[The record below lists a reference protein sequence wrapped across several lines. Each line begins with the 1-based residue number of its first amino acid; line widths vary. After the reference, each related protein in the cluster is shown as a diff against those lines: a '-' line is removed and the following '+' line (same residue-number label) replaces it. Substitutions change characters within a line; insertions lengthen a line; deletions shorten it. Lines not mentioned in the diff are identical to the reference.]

1 MLQDTKTLDISTI
14 PADVWL
20 CIFEHL
26 TPSSL
31 SSLAQTCSAFHHLTH
46 RCLLR
51 DIRWT
56 NVQAALRNVEDWRGD
71 WKQWCGIPRS
81 LTIKLPFEDKT
92 TKSGSTWVATP
103 SRPLIN
109 ASLYNT
115 IHHQVLSFIRLH
127 SLILK
132 NTLITP
138 VLYPILASLSLHTL
152 SITHCTYSHTGIWSD
167 SSLPMLPPDNADSSD
182 PYEYIDDFDFSNLSI
197 KELALGT
204 FRDLSTGPLAP
215 LHPFNIIS
223 SSSLTSLT
231 LTCGV
236 SFLLCLR
243 DLTSPSPPP
252 SANPFA
258 LFKTTGLPSIQSI
271 SLTVIKLTHD
281 GELAI
286 SAFLALCTNPEL
298 KVSLRVHDTEIR
310 DRADTTTTTTTTV
323 GIRNVWKYQG
333 PVAVLRLLSSSSPH
347 TNQISHLTLT
357 DSLNTKSL
365 ISGLE
370 RLSSSH
376 INVLSVKMHVWDVEV
391 LYAIRGLFRECV
403 EEVRVEFGVGGV
415 DERVGSFPRVLVAA
429 CSEGGPVFPVPSRGS
444 LHPVRKG
451 VSSMSKNVSLL
462 QCGDDAGLSRWKE
475 VSLNLCRKDTPP
487 VKERDDRIPEI
498 ILWFGVWGFRLVF
511 PISAA
516 VNFAITLGANILPD
530 LKNLRV
536 LKIVQESSCVALTRE
551 GRVNRYIQ
559 YNTHHHQ
566 DYDSDDDDGNGPV
579 AAHPT
584 AAHTN
589 VNAGA
594 VGMGV
599 TWNNIHHANITHIPA
614 WPNNHVSSSGPSSN
628 DTAAAAKTSATP
640 TLTLFDDT
648 DFEGYLLG
656 WNRYCRKLRYVQ
668 FKRGSAWMR
677 RFEGDAWVERAV
689 GREDSEGDD

>member
-1 MLQDTKTLDISTI
+1 
-14 PADVWL
+14 
-20 CIFEHL
+20 
-26 TPSSL
+26 
-31 SSLAQTCSAFHHLTH
+31 
-46 RCLLR
+46 
-51 DIRWT
+51 
-56 NVQAALRNVEDWRGD
+56 
-71 WKQWCGIPRS
+71 
-81 LTIKLPFEDKT
+81 
-92 TKSGSTWVATP
+92 
-103 SRPLIN
+103 
-109 ASLYNT
+109 
-115 IHHQVLSFIRLH
+115 
-127 SLILK
+127 
-132 NTLITP
+132 
-138 VLYPILASLSLHTL
+138 
-152 SITHCTYSHTGIWSD
+152 
-167 SSLPMLPPDNADSSD
+167 MLPPDNADSSD

-243 DLTSPSPPP
+243 DLTSSSPPP

-258 LFKTTGLPSIQSI
+258 LFKTTGLPSIQLI

-286 SAFLALCTNPEL
+286 SAFLALCTNTEL

-370 RLSSSH
+370 RLGSSH

-415 DERVGSFPRVLVAA
+415 DE
-429 CSEGGPVFPVPSRGS
+429 
-444 LHPVRKG
+444 
-451 VSSMSKNVSLL
+451 
-462 QCGDDAGLSRWKE
+462 
-475 VSLNLCRKDTPP
+475 
-487 VKERDDRIPEI
+487 
-498 ILWFGVWGFRLVF
+498 
-511 PISAA
+511 
-516 VNFAITLGANILPD
+516 NFAITLGANILPD

-566 DYDSDDDDGNGPV
+566 DYDSDDDDDGNGPV